1 MKLTISYSPPT
12 LDNAG
17 NSEIGLLLLASS
29 RLPCLGISVILV
41 VFQTSENAKDK
52 RKALIIDLIKRS
64 VTGTLALSAPFQ
76 CQGPN

>member
-12 LDNAG
+12 LDNVG
-17 NSEIGLLLLASS
+17 NSEIGLLLLACS
-29 RLPCLGISVILV
+29 RLLCLGISVILV

-64 VTGTLALSAPFQ
+64 VTGTLALRVCTFSVPGA
-76 CQGPN
+76 